1 MTTEKISF
9 ASDYMEG
16 AHPAIMQQLAATNL
30 LKSPGYGTDAFTESA
45 KKKIRAA
52 CRCPDAEIY
61 FLVGGTQTNA
71 TVISAVLKAYEGVIA
86 ADTGHVSLHE
96 AGAIEAGGHKVL
108 PLPQHMGKISA
119 EDIAQ

>member
-45 KKKIRAA
+45 KKKSVQRVSV
-52 CRCPDAEIY
+52 R
-61 FLVGGTQTNA
+61 TQKF
-71 TVISAVLKAYEGVIA
+71 IF
-86 ADTGHVSLHE
+86 
-96 AGAIEAGGHKVL
+96 
-108 PLPQHMGKISA
+108 
-119 EDIAQ
+119 